1 MNPTFPDLVRTRRSI
16 RSFSG
21 EPIPENTLNA
31 ILDLAAYAPS
41 SWVGHP
47 VGCVGFLLGEKS
59 NLVLP
64 DGEAELGYWLGAPFR
79 SRGLIPEAVN
89 ALVRRAFDDLR
100 LPKIRCGT
108 PVSAGASVNDN
119 HFSRVRRGVFGHC
132 SAFAHKTVFPFRPGR
147 RFKPIRFGVKIQCT
161 E

>member
-1 MNPTFPDLVRTRRSI
+1 MHL
-16 RSFSG
+16 SG
-21 EPIPENTLNA
+21 PET
-31 ILDLAAYAPS
+31 YAVVLKS
-41 SWVGHP
+41 GGHP

-100 LPKIRCGT
+100 LRKIWCGT
-108 PVSAGASVNDN
+108 PVPAGASVNTITFRGFEEE
-119 HFSRVRRGVFGHC
+119 FSVIVPP
-132 SAFAHKTVFPFRPGR
+132 SLIKPYFPFAPDADSTLSD
-147 RFKPIRFGVKIQCT
+147 PA
-161 E
+161 